1 MKTRELLKRLGAL
14 AREAGVEFTLVRHGG
29 LAIRMRFRSYN
40 WLDRAIRKR
49 NTAVEWGSILVQASW
64 GSPVSPI
71 LSTSSVFLA

>member
-1 MKTRELLKRLGAL
+1 MRKRDLLKRLGAL
-14 AREAGVEFTLVRHGG
+14 AREASVEFTLVRHGG

-64 GSPVSPI
+64 GSPVSPN
-71 LSTSSVFLA
+71 LSTPSVFPA